1 MELTDLIYTKCNL
14 CCCGSTLPALFLL
27 KMLRLCSNDL
37 PTEADKYL
45 QNELALKVLDS
56 AGLITHG
63 SGMSY
68 CWLTDSG
75 RDLLAEIDKMLD
87 KVDPQ
92 RQ

>member
-1 MELTDLIYTKCNL
+1 MKLADLIYTKCNL
-14 CCCGSTLPALFLL
+14 CCCGSILPALFLL
-27 KMLRLCSNDL
+27 KMLRRCSKGL
-37 PTEADKYL
+37 PTDADKYL

-56 AGLITHG
+56 VGLIAHG

-75 RDLLAEIDKMLD
+75 RDLLTEIDEMLNE
-87 KVDPQ
+87 V